1 MSGEARSEVVY
12 SGRDI
17 TVRREVFFRGGR
29 VIDVEL
35 LDHPGAVA
43 VLARTEGGTFVLEEQ
58 YRPAMGGRI
67 YEFPAGTLR
76 KGEEPSSCARRELL
90 EETGYLA
97 ETLRPLGSI
106 VTAPGYSTETIH
118 LFFAE
123 AKKQGTPSLE
133 EDEEISVLEAGPL
146 EILNLVR
153 EGRLRDSKSLS
164 LLLVAG
170 LSGLLPPE
178 ATPPSK

>member
-1 MSGEARSEVVY
+1 
-12 SGRDI
+12 
-17 TVRREVFFRGGR
+17 
-29 VIDVEL
+29 
-35 LDHPGAVA
+35 
-43 VLARTEGGTFVLEEQ
+43 
-58 YRPAMGGRI
+58 
-67 YEFPAGTLR
+67 
-76 KGEEPSSCARRELL
+76 
-90 EETGYLA
+90 TGYLA

-106 VTAPGYSTETIH
+106 VTAPGYSAETIH

-123 AKKQGTPSLE
+123 AKKQGTPRLE
-133 EDEEISVLEAGPL
+133 EDEEISVLEVGPL